1 MKMLL
6 LFTAVADVVPS
17 PNCQLRQRS
26 LAARKWKSEGEV
38 LATAEVF
45 KGKDMSKKKRS
56 RVLTQKEV
64 PEAGKPL
71 GWFGRADAHQHSSE
85 SLTQKLQ
92 KVACPWAGCLC
103 VRVFGVACSME
114 GNQDTQKKDKEEAK
128 EKAMGN
134 GALEWL
140 QKLECNLGCA
150 VFRTFEGRGATRVR
164 AQE

>member
-56 RVLTQKEV
+56 RVLTQKEI

-71 GWFGRADAHQHSSE
+71 GWFGHGCADAHQHSSE

-92 KVACPWAGCLC
+92 KVACPWAGLPLRPSLRGC
-103 VRVFGVACSME
+103 VLYGGESGYA
-114 GNQDTQKKDKEEAK
+114 EERQRRSERK
-128 EKAMGN
+128 SHG
-134 GALEWL
+134 
-140 QKLECNLGCA
+140 
-150 VFRTFEGRGATRVR
+150 
-164 AQE
+164 